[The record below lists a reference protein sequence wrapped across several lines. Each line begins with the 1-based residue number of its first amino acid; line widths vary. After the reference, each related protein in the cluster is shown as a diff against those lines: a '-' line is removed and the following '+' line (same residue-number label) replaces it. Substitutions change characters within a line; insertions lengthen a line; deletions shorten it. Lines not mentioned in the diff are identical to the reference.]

1 MRYFIT
7 THTINGKNS
16 LQKAIIAEVERWKGT
31 LIEEGGT
38 TTDCIDHFKKVLAG
52 LHTVFV
58 KCKPCEMSRHENGIN
73 FSTRMSDDTFAMLT
87 FHEVK
92 HSYDGTTRRKEK
104 EGGTE

>member
-38 TTDCIDHFKKVLAG
+38 KTDCINHFKKVLEHFNRE
-52 LHTVFV
+52 LS
-58 KCKPCEMSRHENGIN
+58 KCKPCQMSRNDNSISFE
-73 FSTRMSDDTFAMLT
+73 TCMTYDTFAILT
-87 FHEVK
+87 FNEVK
-92 HSYDGTTRRKEK
+92 YSYDGISRWKEK
-104 EGGTE
+104 EGGE